1 MQARQRDRHQYF
13 DELAATSRKYY
24 VPYLSEYL
32 RVGKGVNV
40 LEIGCGEGGNLLPF
54 AQAGCTVMGVDMAA
68 GKIADA
74 RRFFAENDAD
84 GQFLASDIFEV
95 KELEGQFDLILCH
108 DVIEHIH
115 DKEEFM
121 RRTRAYLRPEGMA
134 FFAFPAWQM
143 PFGGHQQ
150 MCRNRMLSRL
160 PFFHLLPQG
169 LYRRLLEYGGETP
182 ETVSGLL
189 EIKDTATSI
198 GLFEQVIRNQGF
210 KVVDRRLWLV
220 NPHYEAKFGLR
231 PRRLPD
237 IVAALSWVRGFLST
251 SCFYLLRP

>member
-1 MQARQRDRHQYF
+1 MQERQKDRARYF
-13 DELAATSRKYY
+13 SELAHTSEKYFI
-24 VPYLSEYL
+24 PYISPFMKVEA
-32 RVGKGVNV
+32 GMNV
-40 LEIGCGEGGNLLPF
+40 LEIGCGDGGNLLPF
-54 AQAGCTVMGVDMAA
+54 ARLDCNVTGVDLSE
-68 GKIADA
+68 GKIENA
-74 RRFFAENDAD
+74 RKFFAEA
-84 GQFLASDIFEV
+84 GAPGRFIASDIFKI
-95 KELEGQFDLILCH
+95 KELESSFDLVICH
-108 DVIEHIH
+108 DVLEHIG
-115 DKEEFM
+115 DKARFLSDLQKYVRPSGLVFM
-121 RRTRAYLRPEGMA
+121 
-134 FFAFPAWQM
+134 AFPAWQM

-150 MCRNRMLSRL
+150 ICRSKFLSHL